1 MKQKLSAY
9 ASIKSALANVERK
22 QSGSLAVR
30 NLNGVLRPEDF
41 IQNSEYL
48 RTVLVAVPTYFA
60 LTMFVCC
67 QVADLVV
74 ARQMRPLSPRMKH

>member
-9 ASIKSALANVERK
+9 ASIKSALGNVERK

-48 RTVLVAVPTYFA
+48 RTVLVAVPTYDGFA
-60 LTMFVCC
+60 SVGYL
-67 QVADLVV
+67 
-74 ARQMRPLSPRMKH
+74 